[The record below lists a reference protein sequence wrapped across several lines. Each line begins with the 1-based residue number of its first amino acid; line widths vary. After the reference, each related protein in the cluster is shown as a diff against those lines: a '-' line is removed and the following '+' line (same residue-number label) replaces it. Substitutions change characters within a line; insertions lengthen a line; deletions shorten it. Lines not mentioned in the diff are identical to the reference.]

1 VSELVAHVL
10 GVVNAELDKLE
21 RCFSW
26 TWVREHL
33 VIRESKAINPDRDG
47 YERIA
52 AVLNR
57 AFAREMLK
65 NERPSSHPSVLLPA
79 QALGFHLGVPGGWS
93 HGDAAFKKQR
103 RWHDHVW
110 AMAEAMKV
118 ELELVN
124 GFSYVDV
131 GYSKDGPIVR
141 ALVDVIPIITGE
153 HPGRDAIAKKLER
166 S

>member
-1 VSELVAHVL
+1 VTEGPFTWEWVEKHLILKEVK
-10 GVVNAELDKLE
+10 AE
-21 RCFSW
+21 S
-26 TWVREHL
+26 
-33 VIRESKAINPDRDG
+33 PDRDG

-52 AVLNR
+52 AEFNR

-65 NERPSSHPSVLLPA
+65 NERPSTHPSVLSPA

-110 AMAEAMKV
+110 AMAEAMKA
-118 ELELVN
+118 ELERVN
-124 GFSYVDV
+124 PPTVDI

-141 ALVDVIPIITGE
+141 ALVDAIPIITGE

>member
-26 TWVREHL
+26 RWVREHL
-33 VIRESKAINPDRDG
+33 VLRESKAINPDRDG

-57 AFAREMLK
+57 IFMLENEPCDSPHSLRIRFEVRERTRRDDTMIGHPRK
-65 NERPSSHPSVLLPA
+65 ISQQRPPP
-79 QALGFHLGVPGGWS
+79 
-93 HGDAAFKKQR
+93 
-103 RWHDHVW
+103 RWHDHAW
-110 AMAEAMKV
+110 AMAEVMRV
-118 ELELVN
+118 ELERVN

-141 ALVDVIPIITGE
+141 ALEDVIPIITGE
-153 HPGRDAIAKKLER
+153 HPRRPAIAGKLEK
-166 S
+166 